1 MALKVRLQ
9 RRARTDLAGIRAYL
23 LQEAGEQAANRVRQ
37 SLQQRMLRLS
47 ARPMLG
53 AMTNN
58 PRIRVLAPTKYPYR
72 IYYSVTATTVII
84 LHIRHTARRP
94 LDPRSL

>member
-9 RRARTDLAGIRAYL
+9 RRARTDLASIRAYL

-37 SLQQRMLRLS
+37 LLLQRILRLS
-47 ARPMLG
+47 DRPLLG
-53 AMTNN
+53 TMTSN

-72 IYYSVTATTVII
+72 IYYSVTASTVVI

-94 LDPRSL
+94 LDLGSL

>member
-9 RRARTDLAGIRAYL
+9 RRAKADLAAIAAYL

-47 ARPMLG
+47 DRPLLG
-53 AMTNN
+53 TMTSNS
-58 PRIRVLAPTKYPYR
+58 RIRVLTPTKYPYR
-72 IYYSVTATTVII
+72 IYYSLTPTTVII

-94 LDPRSL
+94 LDLSSL